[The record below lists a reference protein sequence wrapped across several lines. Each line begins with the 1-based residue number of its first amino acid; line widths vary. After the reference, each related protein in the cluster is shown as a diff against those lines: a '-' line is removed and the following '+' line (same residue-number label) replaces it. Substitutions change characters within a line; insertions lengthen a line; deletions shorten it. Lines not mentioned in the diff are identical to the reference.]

1 MFHCYCYI
9 FFHLVYRRS
18 LITIFS
24 LCIQQRLNIQHERN
38 KLRADKEELE
48 IMKEDLAQERRQL
61 HTQQQQLSTER
72 HQLSAERKA
81 FHDTK
86 YNFLLDNAIL
96 PEWREEEIRK
106 LIMFDLLIDANK
118 HLNIFYANK
127 K

>member
-1 MFHCYCYI
+1 M
-9 FFHLVYRRS
+9 
-18 LITIFS
+18 S
-24 LCIQQRLNIQHERN
+24 LCIRQRLNIQHERN

-48 IMKEDLAQERRQL
+48 IMQEELEIMQEDLAQERRQL
-61 HTQQQQLSTER
+61 HAQQQQLST
-72 HQLSAERKA
+72 ERKA

-106 LIMFDLLIDANK
+106 LLMFDFLIDANK
-118 HLNIFYANK
+118 QLNILYANK

>member
-1 MFHCYCYI
+1 M
-9 FFHLVYRRS
+9 
-18 LITIFS
+18 S
-24 LCIQQRLNIQHERN
+24 LCIRQRLNIQHERN

-48 IMKEDLAQERRQL
+48 IMQEDLAQERRQI
-61 HTQQQQLSTER
+61 HAQQQQLST
-72 HQLSAERKA
+72 ERKA

-106 LIMFDLLIDANK
+106 LLMFDFLIDANK
-118 HLNIFYANK
+118 QLNILYANK